1 MADTDADS
9 RIYDVVCNSSKQYSI
24 WPTDRE
30 LPMGWTLEGTTGSKA
45 SCLGRISDVRSNPRS
60 AGRP

>member
-9 RIYDVVCNSSKQYSI
+9 HVYDVVSNSSKQYSI
-24 WPTDRE
+24 WPADRE
-30 LPMGWTLEGTTGSKA
+30 LPAGWTLEGTTGSKA
-45 SCLGRISDVRSNPRS
+45 SCLDRISEVWNDLRS

>member
-45 SCLGRISDVRSNPRS
+45 SCLGRISEVWSNLRS